1 MLLLSLPELRNLPI
15 PSNHPARKATGN
27 NAFIVDRDLLDA
39 GGSPAANLEAITT
52 IFDTF
57 TGSQSEG

>member
-1 MLLLSLPELRNLPI
+1 MLLLSLPGLRNLPV

-39 GGSPAANLEAITT
+39 GGSPAANLEPINNN
-52 IFDTF
+52 FRHF
-57 TGSQSEG
+57 HGVRK